1 MTDRKRLLSHQDLL
15 HQQTQ
20 DFLLLGYLQR
30 SGPRL
35 QPATEISEGFD
46 QPEALRWVGC
56 HRFQRLLFSLNR
68 LLLLA
73 EFRHPAPK
81 LSQTHQ
87 AFLVGVQ
94 QAVHALLQPDLF
106 SV

>member
-1 MTDRKRLLSHQDLL
+1 
-15 HQQTQ
+15 
-20 DFLLLGYLQR
+20 LQ
-30 SGPRL
+30 
-35 QPATEISEGFD
+35 
-46 QPEALRWVGC
+46 
-56 HRFQRLLFSLNR
+56 FSLNR

-73 EFRHPAPK
+73 QLRHPAPK

-94 QAVHALLQPDLF
+94 QAVHALLQPGLF